1 MQTGAFDDGQWY
13 SLNQRTDSGPET
25 AFTETWTYLTLGTTS
40 VRAIT
45 QPGTAECSC
54 TEPIAGA

>member
-25 AFTETWTYLTLGTTS
+25 AIAESGASTDADCLPLT
-40 VRAIT
+40 
-45 QPGTAECSC
+45 P
-54 TEPIAGA
+54 